1 MSATLT
7 DVPGS
12 SAVLRGGVVS
22 YALAVKEDVLGVDG
36 ALLAAEGAVD
46 GSVARQMAE
55 GARRVLGCGIAV
67 ATTGIAGPG
76 GAEPGKPVGTVWLA
90 VASEGG
96 VRAVEHRFE
105 GSREEVREASV
116 GAAFGLLEEALGL

>member
-1 MSATLT
+1 M
-7 DVPGS
+7 PGS

-55 GARRVLGCGIAV
+55 GARRVLGCSIAV

-96 VRAVEHRFE
+96 VRAVERRFE
-105 GSREEVREASV
+105 GSRDEVRMASV
-116 GAAFGLLEEALGL
+116 AAAFGLLEEALGL